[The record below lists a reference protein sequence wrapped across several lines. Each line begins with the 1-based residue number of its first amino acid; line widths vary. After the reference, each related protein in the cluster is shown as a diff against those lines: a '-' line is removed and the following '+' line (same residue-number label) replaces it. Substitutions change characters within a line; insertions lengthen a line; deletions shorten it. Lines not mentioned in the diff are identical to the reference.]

1 MDETKKTGSIIV
13 ATKKVSSLF
22 AGAAERA
29 HALSERI
36 ASAEDRYNW
45 WFDHPV
51 DWGRPTRTLYIAGW
65 CVSRYGR
72 QIRAVR
78 ARIGRRTFLG
88 NYGMRRKD
96 VGATF
101 DTTPVERIGFAI
113 AVPLR
118 RGKSQVT
125 VEVQENDGLWR
136 PILARTVFGSSRA
149 DSQPPVDPRYFI
161 YNPGANP
168 RIEFWLDRPVVWPKK
183 IRHLKICGWCLA
195 VSGDELSE
203 VRARVGK
210 NIFPA
215 RFGMPRPDIGLEWD
229 NRPGALRSGFSL
241 QAIIPPGRSEF
252 IMEARSGSGPWEIF
266 FIHPVRGAIFR
277 EQSNGE
283 ADIAGDYARWIQ
295 CFDQLQRDDLE
306 RIRDQIAQFHYSP
319 LISVLLPVYNSNLR
333 WLRRAILSVQ
343 KQLYPRWELCIVDDA
358 STDRKVW
365 PFLQRCA
372 RRDERIK
379 LMRRTENGHI
389 SAASNDALRLAT
401 GDFVALL
408 DHDDELAPTA
418 LYFVAL
424 ALNQNRNLQLLY
436 SDEDKFEER
445 DQRSEPYFKSDWNP
459 ELFLAQNFVSHL
471 GVYRTDLIQRVGGFR
486 IGFEGSQD
494 YDLALR
500 CIEQIGPEDI
510 EHLPWVLYH
519 WRAGDQSTASNATAK
534 PYAQEAARRAVE
546 EHLKRT
552 GILGTVVPSHGVYLQ
567 TKYALPNERPMV
579 SIIIPTRDQASSLQK
594 CARSIFEKTDYPA
607 YELIVIDNGSYDS
620 EALEFLAELKKRGG
634 VRVERI
640 DDAFN
645 YSRLNNRGVELAR
658 GSLVALLN
666 NDVEVLHADWLSEMV
681 SRAIQP
687 KVAMVGARLWYPNG
701 TIQHGGVILGA
712 GGIAGHAHIGLR
724 RDEPGYFA
732 RAHLAQDV
740 SAVTT
745 ACALVKRDVYLQVG
759 GFDENLSVTFNDV
772 DLCLRLREAGYRI
785 LWTPYAELIHHE
797 STSRGFDNSAPKQVR
812 FLAEVDYMKSKWG
825 DILQRD
831 PFYNP
836 NLSLDE
842 NLFTL
847 AFPPRTTKPWQ
858 RVAA

>member
-1 MDETKKTGSIIV
+1 V
-13 ATKKVSSLF
+13 
-22 AGAAERA
+22 
-29 HALSERI
+29 
-36 ASAEDRYNW
+36 
-45 WFDHPV
+45 
-51 DWGRPTRTLYIAGW
+51 RTLYISGW
-65 CVSRYGR
+65 CLTACGK
-72 QIRAVR
+72 QIRAIRV
-78 ARIGRRTFLG
+78 RIGRRKFLG
-88 NYGMRRKD
+88 NYGIERKD
-96 VGATF
+96 VGAAS
-101 DTTPVERIGFAI
+101 ERVGFAI
-113 AVPLR
+113 AVPLP
-118 RGKSQVT
+118 RGKSHVII
-125 VEVQENDGLWR
+125 EVQESDGVWQA
-136 PILARTVFGSSRA
+136 ISSRA
-149 DSQPPVDPRYFI
+149 VFGVPNGDSVAPIDPKYFI
-161 YNPGANP
+161 NNPGANP
-168 RIEFWLDRPVVWPKK
+168 RIEFWLDRPLVWPKK
-183 IRHLKICGWCLA
+183 ARQLKVSGWCFA
-195 VSGDELSE
+195 ISGDEITE
-203 VRARVGK
+203 VRARVRK
-210 NIFPA
+210 NFFPA
-215 RFGMPRPDIGLEWD
+215 RFGTPRPDIGLEYD

-252 IMEARSGSGPWEIF
+252 IMEARSGNGPWETF
-266 FIHPVRGAIFR
+266 FIYPVRGAIFR
-277 EQSNGE
+277 EPSDG
-283 ADIAGDYARWIQ
+283 DAGDYARWIR
-295 CFDQLQRDDLE
+295 CYDQLQRDDLK
-306 RIRDQIAQFHYSP
+306 RICEQIAKFHYSP
-319 LISVLLPVYNSNLR
+319 LVSVLLPVYNSNLK

-343 KQLYPRWELCIVDDA
+343 KQLYPHWELCIVDDA
-358 STDRKVW
+358 STDRKIW

-372 RRDERIK
+372 RQDRRIK

-418 LYFVAL
+418 LYFMAL
-424 ALNQNRNLQLLY
+424 ALNKNRDLQLLY
-436 SDEDKFEER
+436 SDEDKLDEHNR
-445 DQRSEPYFKSDWNP
+445 RSEPYFKSDWNP

-471 GVYRTDLIQRVGGFR
+471 SVYRTDLIHRIGGFR

-500 CIEQIGPEDI
+500 CIEQIRPEEI

-519 WRAGDQSTASNATAK
+519 WRAGDQSTASNPTAK
-534 PYAQEAARRAVE
+534 PYAQEAARRAVQ

-552 GILGTVVPSHGVYLQ
+552 GVTGTVVPSHGVYLQ

-579 SIIIPTRDQASSLQK
+579 SIIIPTRDQAPSLKK
-594 CARSIFEKTDYPA
+594 CVHSIFEKTDYLA
-607 YELIVIDNGSYDS
+607 YELIVLDNQSYDS
-620 EALEFLAELKKRGG
+620 EAVEFLAELKKRDG

-645 YSRLNNRGVELAR
+645 YSRLNNHGVELAR
-658 GSLVALLN
+658 GSFVALLN
-666 NDVEVLHADWLSEMV
+666 NDVEVLHADWLTEMV
-681 SRAIQP
+681 SRAMQP

-712 GGIAGHAHIGLR
+712 GGIAGHAHVGLR
-724 RDEPGYFA
+724 RGEPGYFA
-732 RAHLAQDV
+732 RADLAQDV

-745 ACALVKRDVYLQVG
+745 ACALVKREVYLQVG
-759 GFDENLSVTFNDV
+759 GLDENLAVTFNDV

-797 STSRGFDNSAPKQVR
+797 SASRGFDNSAPKQVR

-825 DILQRD
+825 HILQRD

-858 RVAA
+858 SVAA